1 MNADKVEHRGMVA
14 HQSWL
19 NNAVLLYKDGKQDA
33 KIRTTKRQTAE
44 DMKRLIDEFLD
55 NRKEDVK

>member
-14 HQSWL
+14 HQSYL
-19 NNAVLLYKDGKQDA
+19 NNAVLLYKDGERVTKV
-33 KIRTTKRQTAE
+33 RTTERQTAE